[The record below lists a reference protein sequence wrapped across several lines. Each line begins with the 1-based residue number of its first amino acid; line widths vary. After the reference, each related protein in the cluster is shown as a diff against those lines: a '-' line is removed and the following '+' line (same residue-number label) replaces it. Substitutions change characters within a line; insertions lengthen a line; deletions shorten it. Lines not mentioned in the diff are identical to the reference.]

1 MVRTDQPMTT
11 VATSIRDE
19 VRAMD
24 PDQAVYEFASL
35 EQVMEEDMSGNMAMV
50 KVLGT
55 LALIAFLL
63 SAVGVYG
70 VMAYSV
76 ARRTQEMGIRQ
87 SLGAD
92 RRDVKRLVIRQGLV
106 LAGVG
111 IAGGILLSF
120 ASTRLLAFFLY
131 GVSPFDPVAFLS
143 VPTALLLT
151 GLLASWIPAVRA
163 TRVDPVV
170 ALKGD

>member
-1 MVRTDQPMTT
+1 
-11 VATSIRDE
+11 
-19 VRAMD
+19 MD
-24 PDQAVYEFASL
+24 PDQAVYEFATL
-35 EQVMEEDMSGNMAMV
+35 ETVVEEQTSGNMAMV
-50 KVLGT
+50 KILGT

-76 ARRTQEMGIRQ
+76 ARRTREMGIRQ

-92 RRDVKRLVIRQGLV
+92 RRDVKNLVVGQGLRLAAV
-106 LAGVG
+106 GTIAGVVVALG
-111 IAGGILLSF
+111 T
-120 ASTRLLAFFLY
+120 TRLLAFFLF
-131 GVSPFDPVAFLS
+131 GVSPFDPMAFTT
-143 VPTALLLT
+143 VPAALLLT
-151 GLLASWIPAVRA
+151 GLAASWIPAIRA